1 MRLADVLD
9 DVRHARP
16 EAAFTTWKAEELG
29 NLRAGEHEG
38 NAALESDQHRLG
50 DEVDD
55 GAGLGGPR
63 DDGHHADEQRQAHGE
78 RRKPLRIAAGPP
90 SEVPTRSEMAEV
102 AATAVCRELQNTQ
115 YTSPPNRQ
123 A

>member
-1 MRLADVLD
+1 MPHLNPISTVSETKLTMAPALAA
-9 DVRHARP
+9 HETMAITPTSSARP
-16 EAAFTTWKAEELG
+16 MASAANRCGSPPA
-29 NLRAGEHEG
+29 R
-38 NAALESDQHRLG
+38 S
-50 DEVDD
+50 
-55 GAGLGGPR
+55 
-63 DDGHHADEQRQAHGE
+63 
-78 RRKPLRIAAGPP
+78 P